1 MLKTVSL
8 ILMDVTNT
16 FILIVRNIQEFQY
29 KTVPYVSDK
38 INIIHKLLAD
48 NKLWRKSFLVKN

>member
-8 ILMDVTNT
+8 ILMDVTHT
-16 FILIVRNIQEFQY
+16 FILIVRNTQEFQY

-38 INIIHKLLAD
+38 FNIIHKLLAD
-48 NKLWRKSFLVKN
+48 SKLWGKSFLVKN